1 LRRLEGRVAVVTGA
15 ASGIG
20 AATVRRFER
29 EGAHVVRVDLTETD
43 GDFVKRD
50 VSDEDQVRA
59 LFDGVVQ
66 RHGRVDIAFNNA
78 GISPPDDDSILDTE
92 IAAWERVLKVNAT
105 SVYLCGK
112 YVLPHMLEAGRG
124 SIINTASFVGCW
136 ARRRVRLPTQRVKEL
151 CCRSPWN
158 WVFSSPK
165 AALE

>member
-66 RHGRVDIAFNNA
+66 RHGR
-78 GISPPDDDSILDTE
+78 G
-92 IAAWERVLKVNAT
+92 
-105 SVYLCGK
+105 
-112 YVLPHMLEAGRG
+112 
-124 SIINTASFVGCW
+124 

-151 CCRSPWN
+151 CFRSPWD